1 MWHGRGNICLWS
13 ESGST
18 PLGYEEDIYV
28 GKTYMG
34 RYVWEDIHVGF
45 DRRYTFW
52 VREGFFLRLWTK
64 CTCSVG
70 DEIYVLHG
78 MFVCWLLNVPAT

>member
-1 MWHGRGNICLWS
+1 MWHGS

-34 RYVWEDIHVGF
+34 RYIWEGIHVGLTEHTHF
-45 DRRYTFW
+45 
-52 VREGFFLRLWTK
+52 G
-64 CTCSVG
+64 
-70 DEIYVLHG
+70 
-78 MFVCWLLNVPAT
+78 